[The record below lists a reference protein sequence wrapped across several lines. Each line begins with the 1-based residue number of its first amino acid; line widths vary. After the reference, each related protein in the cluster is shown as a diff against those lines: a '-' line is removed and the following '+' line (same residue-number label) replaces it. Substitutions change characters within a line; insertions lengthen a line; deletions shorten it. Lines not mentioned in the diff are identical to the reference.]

1 MKKEIGDYKKRLDD
15 EMLKCM
21 DGGITGQRMM
31 TIKEINQCWMELDD
45 RERRRHCRRC
55 TADQGRGQRLD
66 GPDEERRRHDR
77 RTLDDGTNH
86 PLHDGPDRDRA
97 AGDVLVRDVHDVLG
111 LL

>member
-45 RERRRHCRRC
+45 RERRMNI
-55 TADQGRGQRLD
+55 
-66 GPDEERRRHDR
+66 P
-77 RTLDDGTNH
+77 
-86 PLHDGPDRDRA
+86 
-97 AGDVLVRDVHDVLG
+97 G
-111 LL
+111 LLPGSRCRWRIFTILYLQRQLPTAFRYPAEPL